1 MYFTPLYWPKKL
13 KKLIF
18 KKEKYSP
25 EEITYIVDE
34 LITRADFITFLA
46 LRFREDESR
55 FECFGKQE
63 FIEELNSLPFY
74 AYY

>member
-63 FIEELNSLPFY
+63 FIKELNSLPLY
-74 AYY
+74 AY